1 MEIDLNNVPKHIG
14 IIMDGNGRW
23 AQSKNKIRSFGHKEG
38 AERVIDIVEES
49 YRLGVKYLTL
59 YAFSTENWKRP
70 ADEVGYLMTL
80 LNSFIDKKL
89 KRLHENGVKINVL
102 GEIER
107 LDDKTFKSVKKAI
120 DTTRDNKKMVLNI
133 ALSYGGR
140 REIVRA
146 AKIIAKDYKEE
157 SLKLDDLNEDN
168 FNDYLYTKNIPPV
181 DLLIRP
187 GGEKRISNFLLYQ
200 LAYAEFIFVDTLWPD
215 FREENLQEAILE
227 YQNRNRRYGGIWKT
241 S

>member
-107 LDDKTFKSVKKAI
+107 FDDKTFKSVKKAI
-120 DTTRDNKKMVLNI
+120 DTTKDNKKMVLNI

-140 REIVRA
+140 AEIVRA
-146 AKIIAKDYKEE
+146 AKIIAKDFKEG

-227 YQNRNRRYGGIWKT
+227 YQNRNRRYGGI
-241 S
+241 

>member
-146 AKIIAKDYKEE
+146 TKIIAKNYKEG

-168 FNDYLYTKNIPPV
+168 FNDYLYTKDIPPV
-181 DLLIRP
+181 DLLIRR

-227 YQNRNRRYGGIWKT
+227 YQNRNRRYGGL
-241 S
+241 

>member
-1 MEIDLNNVPKHIG
+1 MEIDLNKVPAHIG

-23 AQSKNKIRSFGHKEG
+23 AKNKNKIRSFGHKEG

-102 GEIER
+102 GDIDR
-107 LDDKTFKSVKKAI
+107 LDDGTFKSVKKAI
-120 DTTRDNKKMVLNI
+120 ETTKDNKKMVLNI

-140 REIVRA
+140 AEIVRA
-146 AKIIAKDYKEE
+146 SKLIARDYKDG
-157 SLKLDDLNEDN
+157 KLNLEDITEDS
-168 FNDYLYTKNIPPV
+168 FNDFLYTKNIPPV

-215 FREENLQEAILE
+215 FREENLREAILE
-227 YQNRNRRYGGIWKT
+227 YQNRNRRYGGLWKT
-241 S
+241 L

>member
-49 YRLGVKYLTL
+49 YRLGVRYLTL

-146 AKIIAKDYKEE
+146 AKIFAKNYKEG

-168 FNDYLYTKNIPPV
+168 FNDYLYTKDIPPV

-227 YQNRNRRYGGIWKT
+227 YQNRNRRYGGL
-241 S
+241 

>member
-89 KRLHENGVKINVL
+89 KKLHENGVKINVL
-102 GEIER
+102 GEIEK

-120 DTTRDNKKMVLNI
+120 DTTRDNKEMVLNI

-146 AKIIAKDYKEE
+146 AKIIAKDYKEGA
-157 SLKLDDLNEDN
+157 LNLDDLNEDN
-168 FNDYLYTKNIPPV
+168 FNDYLYTKDIPPV

-200 LAYAEFIFVDTLWPD
+200 LAYAEFIFIDTLWPD
-215 FREENLQEAILE
+215 FREENLQGAILE
-227 YQNRNRRYGGIWKT
+227 YQNRNRRYGGL
-241 S
+241 

>member
-49 YRLGVKYLTL
+49 YRLGVKNLTL

-146 AKIIAKDYKEE
+146 AKIIAKDYKEGT
-157 SLKLDDLNEDN
+157 LKLDDLNEDN
-168 FNDYLYTKNIPPV
+168 FNDYLYTKDIPPV

-227 YQNRNRRYGGIWKT
+227 YQNRNRRYGGL
-241 S
+241 

>member
-49 YRLGVKYLTL
+49 YRLGVRYLTL

-89 KRLHENGVKINVL
+89 KRLYENGVKINVL

-120 DTTRDNKKMVLNI
+120 DATRGNKKMVLNI

-146 AKIIAKDYKEE
+146 AKIIAKNYKEG

-168 FNDYLYTKNIPPV
+168 FNDYLYTKDIPPV

-187 GGEKRISNFLLYQ
+187 GGERRISNFLLYQ

-227 YQNRNRRYGGIWKT
+227 YQNRNRRYGGLWKT
-241 S
+241 L

>member
-1 MEIDLNNVPKHIG
+1 MEIDLKNVPKHIG

-107 LDDKTFKSVKKAI
+107 FDDKTFKSVKKAI
-120 DTTRDNKKMVLNI
+120 DTTKDNKKMVLNI

-140 REIVRA
+140 AEIVRA
-146 AKIIAKDYKEE
+146 AKIIAKNYKEG
-157 SLKLDDLNEDN
+157 SLNLDDLNEDN

-227 YQNRNRRYGGIWKT
+227 YQNRNRRYGGI
-241 S
+241 

>member
-1 MEIDLNNVPKHIG
+1 MKEKELNHLA
-14 IIMDGNGRW
+14 IILDGNGRW
-23 AQSKNKIRSFGHKEG
+23 AKKRNLPRSMGHKEG
-38 AERVIDIVEES
+38 SENVVDIALYAKEK
-49 YRLGVKYLTL
+49 GIKYLTL

-146 AKIIAKDYKEE
+146 TKIIAKNYKEG

-168 FNDYLYTKNIPPV
+168 FNDYLYTKDIPPV

-227 YQNRNRRYGGIWKT
+227 YQNRNRRYGGL
-241 S
+241 

>member
-49 YRLGVKYLTL
+49 YRLGVRYLTL

-146 AKIIAKDYKEE
+146 AKIIAKNYKEG
-157 SLKLDDLNEDN
+157 SLKLDDLNEDT
-168 FNDYLYTKNIPPV
+168 FNDYLYTKDIPPV

-227 YQNRNRRYGGIWKT
+227 YQNRNRRYGGL
-241 S
+241 